1 MELMAVSRKIE
12 DKIALLEQ
20 GRESLKDKVTVLVN
34 ASANYDKQ
42 LAITL
47 LKLENKAIPEWEGQD
62 CSKLAKSNMKKIAE
76 GMCWKYKLDADT
88 ADKQYRLTLTR
99 LECIKQELNGFQS
112 INKYSGDI

>member
-76 GMCWKYKLDADT
+76 GMCWELKLKADVS
-88 ADKQYRLTLTR
+88 DKDYRLTLSR
-99 LECIKQELNGFQS
+99 MDCIKTELNGYQS
-112 INKYSGDI
+112 INKFSQDV